1 MSKNVKIE
9 PQIHKI
15 WANLDFIVQ
24 IHGWVQKNQNATSR
38 QKFFFWQK
46 QKIRVQLY

>member
-15 WANLDFIVQ
+15 WANLVFLSVNPRCGTKKSKHHKSAQ
-24 IHGWVQKNQNATSR
+24 L
-38 QKFFFWQK
+38 FFWTK
-46 QKIRVQLY
+46 TKIRVK